1 MSLIEYKYFS
11 PKELKC
17 KCKKCDSTG
26 HEMKLELME
35 PLIVLR
41 RTMDFPFRITS
52 AYRCP
57 THNNQVGT
65 TGFKGA
71 HTTGCAIDIAIGWA
85 HADKLLECVYGDKFR
100 RSDGIRVFTGIGS
113 NQKGANRFIHLDVL
127 DPTKYNRPATWT
139 Y

>member
-1 MSLIEYKYFS
+1 MSISVNKWKYFTAH
-11 PKELKC
+11 ELQC
-17 KCKKCDSTG
+17 KCGKCDSTG

-57 THNNQVGT
+57 THNNQVST
-65 TGFKGA
+65 TGFTGA
-71 HTTGCAIDIAIGWA
+71 HTTGCAIDIAIGWG
-85 HADKLLECVYGDKFR
+85 HAYSLLEEAFR
-100 RSDGIRVFTGIGS
+100 MKVFTGIGI
-113 NQKGANRFIHLDVL
+113 NQKGQNRFIHLDTL
-127 DPTKYNRPATWT
+127 DPTKYARPALWS